1 MIVTR
6 KEVQMNTNVV
16 MTNGSSYILRV
27 GYDDFMKAIKTNLEN
42 GIPFQE
48 TETILG
54 VRVNLKIS
62 EISEVVVSQI

>member
-1 MIVTR
+1 
-6 KEVQMNTNVV
+6 MNTNVV
-16 MTNGSSYILRV
+16 MTNGRSYILSV

>member
-1 MIVTR
+1 MIVIR